1 MRRKFRIEFI
11 SIVIFFLVLIS
22 CQPSRQI
29 IKTSIASPDGKIEL
43 TFQLSNGVPHYQI
56 NRENRL
62 IVKPS
67 KMGFVLKDAPPLNA
81 NFTIAQTHQSSFD
94 ETWTQTWGEVKNV
107 RNHYNE
113 LKIELIEQ
121 LEKARRLTI
130 VFRVFN
136 DGIGFRYEFP
146 EQENLKEF
154 QIMDEQTEFAMADDQ
169 QVWWIPTYRKD
180 RYEYLFTK
188 SPISQIDTVHTPL
201 TIETTDGL
209 YLCIH
214 EADLTDNAAMTLI
227 GEDDFRLRC
236 DLVPWSDGV
245 KVKASTPF
253 RSPWRTIQMAETPG
267 ELITSYL
274 ILNLN
279 EPNKLG
285 DVSWVKP
292 AKYVGI
298 WWGMHI
304 GTFTWGSGPSH
315 GATTANARRYID
327 FAAENGFDAVLIE
340 GWNTGWD
347 GDWIQNGHLFNFTQ
361 AHPDFDIAEVTRYAT
376 SKGVKIIGH
385 HETAAD
391 IGNYERQMDAAFQFY
406 KNYGIDMIK
415 TGYVGDNVRSSMGTN
430 EWHHGQYMVR
440 HYRKVLEK
448 AAEYKIMLDV
458 HEPIKDTGERR
469 TYPNMMSRE
478 GARGQEWNAWDPE
491 GGNPVD
497 YLTILP
503 FTRMLSGPMDYTP
516 GIFDLEFKQA
526 GRPNNRVHGTLTKEL
541 AIYVVLYSPLQ
552 MAADL
557 IENYENQPAFQFIK
571 DVPVDWEDTRVL
583 HGKIGDYITVVRK
596 DRHSEDWY
604 LGSITD
610 EHARELPAPFSFL
623 PDGKKY
629 VAEIYADAAEANW
642 QTNPYAIEM
651 QKTLVDHNTVYK
663 IQLAAGGGQAIRLRP
678 ASAEELNSIPMYIP

>member
-1 MRRKFRIEFI
+1 MNHEKKLFLILLILIII
-11 SIVIFFLVLIS
+11 SFLNCRQASSINQAETSSPGGLIKLTFKLDKGAPFY
-22 CQPSRQI
+22 QISRDDQI
-29 IKTSIASPDGKIEL
+29 IL
-43 TFQLSNGVPHYQI
+43 
-56 NRENRL
+56 
-62 IVKPS
+62 KPS
-67 KMGFVLKDAPPLNA
+67 KMGFILRDAPPLNSD
-81 NFTIAQTHQSSFD
+81 FQIIQQQESSFD
-94 ETWTQTWGEVKNV
+94 ETWTQPWGEVKNI

-113 LKIELIEQ
+113 LRVNLSEQ
-121 LEKARRLTI
+121 QENARRLNI
-130 VFRVFN
+130 VFRVYD
-136 DGIGFRYEFP
+136 DGVGFRYEFP

-154 QIMDEQTEFAMADDQ
+154 QILDEQTEFTLADDQ
-169 QVWWIPTYRKD
+169 LVWWIPSYRPD

-214 EADLTDNAAMTLI
+214 EAALTDYAAMTLI
-227 GEDDFRLRC
+227 GEDDYRLRC

-245 KVKASTPF
+245 KVKATTPF
-253 RSPWRTIQMAETPG
+253 QSPWRTIQIAETPG
-267 ELITSYL
+267 GLITSYL

-298 WWGMHI
+298 WWGMHL
-304 GTFTWGSGPSH
+304 GTYTWGSGPIH
-315 GATTANARRYID
+315 GATTANAKRYID
-327 FAAENGFDAVLIE
+327 FAADHGFDGVLIE

-347 GDWIQNGHLFNFTQ
+347 GDWKQNGRLFNFIQ
-361 AHPDFDIAEVTRYAT
+361 PHPDFDIAEVTSYAA
-376 SKGVKIIGH
+376 SKGVEIIGH

-391 IGNYERQMDAAFQFY
+391 IGNYERQMEAAFQFY
-406 KNYGIDMIK
+406 KNYGIDAIK
-415 TGYVGDNVRSSMGTN
+415 TGYVGDDVLSSMGTS

-440 HYRKVLEK
+440 HYRQVIEK

-458 HEPIKDTGERR
+458 HEPVKDTGERR

-478 GARGQEWNAWDPE
+478 GARGQEFNAWSPD

-503 FTRMLSGPMDYTP
+503 FTRMLAGPMDYTP

-526 GRPNNRVHGTLTKEL
+526 GRPNNRVHGTLAKEL

-557 IENYENQPAFQFIK
+557 VENYNHQPAFQFVE
-571 DVPVDWEDTRVL
+571 DVPVDWEETRVL

-596 DRHSEDWY
+596 DRNSDDWY

-610 EHARELPAPFSFL
+610 ENARELEASLSFL
-623 PDGKKY
+623 PAGKKF
-629 VAEIYADAAEANW
+629 VAEIYADATDADW
-642 QTNPYAIEM
+642 KTNPLAIDM
-651 QKTLVDHNTVYK
+651 RKVLVDQNTRYH
-663 IQLAAGGGQAIRLRP
+663 IRLASGGGLAIRLRP
-678 ASAEELNSIPMYIP
+678 AKEEEIKTIDPYSD

>member
-1 MRRKFRIEFI
+1 MNHEKKLFFI
-11 SIVIFFLVLIS
+11 LFILIVLSILNCHQERAVNQVEISSPGGQIKLIFKLDKGVPYYQIS
-22 CQPSRQI
+22 REDQI
-29 IKTSIASPDGKIEL
+29 IL
-43 TFQLSNGVPHYQI
+43 N
-56 NRENRL
+56 
-62 IVKPS
+62 PS
-67 KMGFVLKDAPPLNA
+67 KMGFNLKGAAALNQ
-81 NFTIAQTHQSSFD
+81 NFKIVQSQQSSFD
-94 ETWTQTWGEVKNV
+94 ETWTQPWGEVKNI

-113 LKIELIEQ
+113 LQINLGEQ
-121 LEKARRLTI
+121 QKDGRQLNI
-130 VFRVFN
+130 VFRVYD
-136 DGIGFRYEFP
+136 DGVGFRYEFP
-146 EQENLKEF
+146 EQENLKDF
-154 QIMDEQTEFAMADDQ
+154 QILDEQTEFALADDQ
-169 QVWWIPTYRKD
+169 QVWWIPAYRPD

-201 TIETTDGL
+201 TVETTDGM

-214 EADLTDNAAMTLI
+214 EAALTDYAAMTLI
-227 GEDDFRLRC
+227 GEDDFHLRC

-245 KVKASTPF
+245 KVKATAPF
-253 RSPWRTIQMAETPG
+253 HSPWRTIQITETPG

-279 EPNKLG
+279 ESNKLG

-298 WWGMHI
+298 WWGMHL
-304 GTFTWGSGPSH
+304 GTYTWASGPNH
-315 GATTANARRYID
+315 GATTANAKRYID
-327 FAAENGFDAVLIE
+327 FAADHGFNGVLIE

-347 GDWIQNGHLFNFTQ
+347 GDWKQNGRLFNFTQ
-361 AHPDFDIAEVTRYAT
+361 PHPDFNIAEVTSYAT
-376 SKGVKIIGH
+376 GKGVEIIGH

-391 IGNYERQMDAAFQFY
+391 IGNYERQMEAAFQYY
-406 KNYGIDMIK
+406 KNYGINVIK
-415 TGYVGDNVRSSMGTN
+415 TGYVGEDVISSMGIH

-440 HYRKVLEK
+440 HYRQVIEK

-458 HEPIKDTGERR
+458 HEPVKDTGERR

-478 GARGQEWNAWDPE
+478 GARGQEFNAWSPD

-503 FTRMLSGPMDYTP
+503 FTRMLAGPMDYTP

-526 GRPNNRVHGTLTKEL
+526 GRPNNRVHGTLAKEL

-557 IENYENQPAFQFIK
+557 VENYRDQPAFQFIE
-571 DVPVDWEDTRVL
+571 DVPVDWEETRVL

-596 DRHSEDWY
+596 DRHSDNWY

-610 EHARELPAPFSFL
+610 ENARKLYISLSFL
-623 PDGKKY
+623 PTDKKF
-629 VAEIYADAAEANW
+629 VAEIYADATNADW
-642 QTNPYAIEM
+642 KTNPLAIDIRKVM
-651 QKTLVDHNTVYK
+651 VDQNTQYQ
-663 IQLAAGGGQAIRLRP
+663 IQLASGGGQAIRLRP
-678 ASAEELNSIPMYIP
+678 AEEEELKTIGPYSN

>member
-1 MRRKFRIEFI
+1 MYPKIKKSVGSGTLLIFI
-11 SIVIFFLVLIS
+11 FLYCQSSDTVNQAKVYSPDRQIKVIFQLKDGAPLYQVHYDD
-22 CQPSRQI
+22 RI
-29 IKTSIASPDGKIEL
+29 II
-43 TFQLSNGVPHYQI
+43 
-56 NRENRL
+56 
-62 IVKPS
+62 KPS
-67 KMGFVLKDAPPLNA
+67 KMGFILREAAPLNSD
-81 NFTIAQTHQSSFD
+81 FKIVQQQESSFD
-94 ETWTQTWGEVKNV
+94 ETWTQPWGEVKDI

-113 LKIELIEQ
+113 LRIHLTDQQDKTRQ
-121 LEKARRLTI
+121 LNIT
-130 VFRVFN
+130 FRVFD
-136 DGIGFRYEFP
+136 DGVAFRSEFP
-146 EQENLKEF
+146 EQEYLKDL

-180 RYEYLFTK
+180 RYEYLFTQ

-201 TIETTDGL
+201 TIETADGL

-214 EADLTDNAAMTLI
+214 EAALTDYAAMTLI

-245 KVKASTPF
+245 KVKATTPF
-253 RSPWRTIQMAETPG
+253 QTPWRTIQIAETPG
-267 ELITSYL
+267 GLITSYL

-279 EPNKLG
+279 ESNKLG

-298 WWGMHI
+298 WWGMHL
-304 GTFTWGSGPSH
+304 GTYTWESGPIH
-315 GATTANARRYID
+315 GATTANAKRYID
-327 FAAENGFDAVLIE
+327 FAADNGFDAVLIE

-347 GDWIQNGHLFNFTQ
+347 GDWIQNGRLFNFTQ
-361 AHPDFDIAEVTRYAT
+361 PHPDFDIAEVSRYAA
-376 SKGVKIIGH
+376 SKGIEIIGH

-391 IGNYERQMDAAFQFY
+391 IGNYEKQMEAAFQFY
-406 KNYGIDMIK
+406 KNYGIDAIK
-415 TGYVGDNVRSSMGTN
+415 TGYVGDNVFSGMGTT

-440 HYRKVLEK
+440 HYRKVIEK

-478 GARGQEWNAWDPE
+478 GARGQEWNAWDPA

-503 FTRMLSGPMDYTP
+503 FTRMLAGPMDYTP

-526 GRPNNRVHGTLTKEL
+526 GRPNNRVHGTLAKEL

-557 IENYENQPAFQFIK
+557 VENYQNQPAFQFVK
-571 DVPVDWEDTRVL
+571 DVPVDWEETRVL

-596 DRHSEDWY
+596 ERQSSDWY

-610 EHARELPAPFSFL
+610 ENPRELETALSFL
-623 PDGKKY
+623 PAGKKY
-629 VAEIYADAAEANW
+629 LAEIYADAAETDW
-642 QTNPYAIEM
+642 KSNPRAIDIR
-651 QKTLVDHNTVYK
+651 KLLVDQNTRYR
-663 IQLAAGGGQAIRLRP
+663 IRLAAGGGQAVRLRP
-678 ASAEELNSIPMYIP
+678 ATEEELTTMNSYAE